1 MIDLLDNSI
10 SFTLDIYIVLF
21 KSRFF
26 KEYLE
31 SIVKIWILFQR
42 LRRYNYNK
50 ASLIFLSNVFY

>member
-10 SFTLDIYIVLF
+10 PLTLDIYAVLF
-21 KSRFF
+21 RSRFF

-31 SIVKIWILFQR
+31 SFVKIWTLFQR